1 VQYSNA
7 VSVFFAQVPPP
18 SQLSVASAGSGFT
31 VSTGGRKSQL
41 DYLIVLGEKSGIM
54 LELAL
59 VADAPFRFPGG
70 EIEQASE

>member
-1 VQYSNA
+1 
-7 VSVFFAQVPPP
+7 
-18 SQLSVASAGSGFT
+18 VASAGSGST
-31 VSTGGRKSQL
+31 VNTGGKRSQL

-59 VADAPFRFPGG
+59 VADAPFRFPGW